1 MPEVALLE
9 ARREVQNLGSGQ
21 GQHERLLRDE
31 EALLLSEGRLIS
43 LIPPR
48 SPGSA
53 KPCPSNNWDTRQ
65 RPLISSK
72 EFTVLELV
80 VKVPVTTLLKQCKLI
95 IKCKLWLKSLGELV
109 YYKVKPTVLLY
120 FKSNYSGMSFCS
132 VFFCCSGRTSSNKF
146 QVFKLLKKCRENAK
160 AVCHAYPRPPPLRIV
175 YLYTLLMLIPAR
187 C

>member
-9 ARREVQNLGSGQ
+9 ARREVRNLGWGL

-48 SPGSA
+48 SPGSV

-95 IKCKLWLKSLGELV
+95 IKCKLWLKSLAELQV
-109 YYKVKPTVLLY
+109 NSRY
-120 FKSNYSGMSFCS
+120 NDSGYNIIPVC
-132 VFFCCSGRTSSNKF
+132 TY
-146 QVFKLLKKCRENAK
+146 KLLWSRTKHDHSHTILDVYNIIRYNIILVITTKIN
-160 AVCHAYPRPPPLRIV
+160 RP
-175 YLYTLLMLIPAR
+175 TGS
-187 C
+187 